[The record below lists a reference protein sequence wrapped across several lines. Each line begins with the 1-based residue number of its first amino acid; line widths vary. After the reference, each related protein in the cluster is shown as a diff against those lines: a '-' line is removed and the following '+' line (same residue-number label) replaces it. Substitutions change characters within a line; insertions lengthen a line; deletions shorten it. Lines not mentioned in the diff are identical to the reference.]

1 MDPNAPFPTGG
12 MPQGAPGW
20 GPYVQHDAWWQGGVH
35 LLPLLLLA
43 VLIGVIVWGVL
54 RLSST
59 GALAIAGSGGRQGAP
74 GTPAGPPPR
83 DQALEALR
91 VRYAR
96 GELDRTDFLE
106 RNADLGG
113 PPNPDA
119 SADRTLP
126 GEPPAP
132 DQG

>member
-1 MDPNAPFPTGG
+1 MNPNAPFP
-12 MPQGAPGW
+12 QGPGAQGVPGW
-20 GPYVQHDAWWQGGVH
+20 GPYVHHDTWWLGALH

-43 VLIGVIVWGVL
+43 ALIGVVVWGVL
-54 RLSST
+54 RVTSQ
-59 GALAIAGSGGRQGAP
+59 GALATAAGP
-74 GTPAGPPPR
+74 VPPAGPPPR
-83 DQALEALR
+83 DHALDELR

-106 RNADLGG
+106 RSADLGG
-113 PPNPDA
+113 PPIPDG
-119 SADRTLP
+119 TLP

>member
-1 MDPNAPFPTGG
+1 MNPTAPFPPGG
-12 MPQGAPGW
+12 MPQAGPGW
-20 GPYVQHDAWWQGGVH
+20 GPYVQHDAWWQGGLH
-35 LLPLLLLA
+35 LLPLLLLI

-59 GALAIAGSGGRQGAP
+59 GALAIAGNRPGAP
-74 GTPAGPPPR
+74 ATPPGPPFREHPQ
-83 DQALEALR
+83 DQAMHELR

-96 GELDRTDFLE
+96 GELDRSDFIE
-106 RNADLGG
+106 RSADLGG
-113 PPNPDA
+113 PPNPD
-119 SADRTLP
+119 DRTLP

>member
-1 MDPNAPFPTGG
+1 MNPNAPFPPAG
-12 MPQGAPGW
+12 MPQGPPGW
-20 GPYVQHDAWWQGGVH
+20 GPFAHQDTRWEGAFH

-43 VLIGVIVWGVL
+43 VLIGVLIWGVL
-54 RLSST
+54 RLTSG
-59 GALAIAGSGGRQGAP
+59 GALAFAASA
-74 GTPAGPPPR
+74 TPAGPPAR

-106 RNADLGG
+106 RSADLGG

-119 SADRTLP
+119 PADRTLP
-126 GEPPAP
+126 GEPPEP
-132 DQG
+132 DQE

>member
-12 MPQGAPGW
+12 MPQGTPGW
-20 GPYVQHDAWWQGGVH
+20 GPYVQHDAWWQSGAH
-35 LLPLLLLA
+35 LLPLLLLV
-43 VLIGVIVWGVL
+43 VLIGVIVWGVR

-59 GALAIAGSGGRQGAP
+59 GALAFAGGGTRPGAP
-74 GTPAGPPPR
+74 GTPTGPPPR
-83 DQALEALR
+83 DEALEALR

-106 RNADLGG
+106 RSADLGG

-119 SADRTLP
+119 PADRTLP

>member
-12 MPQGAPGW
+12 MPQGGPGW
-20 GPYVQHDAWWQGGVH
+20 GPYVQHDAWWQDGLH
-35 LLPLLLLA
+35 LLPLLLLV

-54 RLSST
+54 RLSSA
-59 GALAIAGSGGRQGAP
+59 GALATAGAGAP
-74 GTPAGPPPR
+74 VAPAGPPPR

-106 RNADLGG
+106 RSADLGG

-119 SADRTLP
+119 PADRTLP
-126 GEPPAP
+126 GGPPAP

>member
-20 GPYVQHDAWWQGGVH
+20 GPYVQHDAWWQSGAH
-35 LLPLLLLA
+35 LLPLLLLV

-59 GALAIAGSGGRQGAP
+59 GALAIAGAGSRPGAP
-74 GTPAGPPPR
+74 ATPHGPPPR
-83 DQALEALR
+83 DVALEALR

-106 RNADLGG
+106 RSADLGG

-119 SADRTLP
+119 PADRTLP

>member
-12 MPQGAPGW
+12 MPQGTPGW
-20 GPYVQHDAWWQGGVH
+20 GPYVQHDAWWQSGAH
-35 LLPLLLLA
+35 LLPLLLLV

-59 GALAIAGSGGRQGAP
+59 GALAIAGAGTGPGAP
-74 GTPAGPPPR
+74 ATPTGPPPR
-83 DQALEALR
+83 DEALEALR

-106 RNADLGG
+106 RSADLGG
-113 PPNPDA
+113 SPNPDA
-119 SADRTLP
+119 PADRTLP